1 MLSTL
6 LLSLVLFISNSTT
19 PWPEC
24 SQSAIHQTP
33 VEIPIEGDD
42 NLGGTPRQQTDVPI
56 RAYYL
61 SGTVIV
67 SFLQDLGNVEITID
81 EESNGTI
88 LQTVVDSSTLSA
100 FLPLNM
106 SSGVFSIYFTTSSGA
121 EYYGQFSV

>member
-1 MLSTL
+1 MKRLLFTSFCL
-6 LLSLVLFISNSTT
+6 LLLLQITAFSS
-19 PWPEC
+19 P
-24 SQSAIHQTP
+24 QTP
-33 VEIPIEGDD
+33 EHIPIIDMETHEDQ
-42 NLGGTPRQQTDVPI
+42 PRGLNEIPI

-88 LQTVVDSSTLSA
+88 FQTVVDSSTLSA